1 MRRSVLTA
9 AVAGVAVTGIVG
21 AAAATL
27 GGLTGGTLGADD
39 AIVAACDT
47 DGIVVGYTTAYSA
60 AGQTY
65 QVTAVNFTTVNPA
78 CNAKAASVT
87 LRNGATALG
96 TTDVASIT
104 VATNAFSI
112 PLTAP
117 VNASLVT
124 GISLV
129 ISG

>member
-1 MRRSVLTA
+1 M
-9 AVAGVAVTGIVG
+9 
-21 AAAATL
+21 
-27 GGLTGGTLGADD
+27 
-39 AIVAACDT
+39 
-47 DGIVVGYTTAYSA
+47 
-60 AGQTY
+60 
-65 QVTAVNFTTVNPA
+65 
-78 CNAKAASVT
+78 T

>member
-9 AVAGVAVTGIVG
+9 AVAGVAVSGIVG

-27 GGLTGGTLGADD
+27 GGLTGGTVGADD
-39 AIVAACDT
+39 AVVAACDT
-47 DGIVVGYTTAYSA
+47 DGIAVGYTTAYSA
-60 AGQTY
+60 TAQTY
-65 QVTAVNFTTVNPA
+65 QVSAVNFTTVNAA
-78 CNAKAASVT
+78 CSGKAASVT
-87 LRNGATALG
+87 LRNGTTNLG

-104 VATNAFSI
+104 VTTNAFSI
-112 PLTAP
+112 TLGTP
-117 VNASLVT
+117 VSANQVT

>member
-39 AIVAACDT
+39 AVVAACDT
-47 DGIVVGYTTAYSA
+47 DGIAVAYTTAYNA
-60 AGQTY
+60 TAQTY
-65 QVTAVNFTTVNPA
+65 QVSAVNFTTVNAA
-78 CNAKAASVT
+78 CTGKAASVT
-87 LRNGATALG
+87 LRNGATNLG
-96 TTDVASIT
+96 TTNVATIT
-104 VATNAFSI
+104 VTTSAFSI
-112 PLTAP
+112 PLAAP
-117 VNASLVT
+117 VSANQVT